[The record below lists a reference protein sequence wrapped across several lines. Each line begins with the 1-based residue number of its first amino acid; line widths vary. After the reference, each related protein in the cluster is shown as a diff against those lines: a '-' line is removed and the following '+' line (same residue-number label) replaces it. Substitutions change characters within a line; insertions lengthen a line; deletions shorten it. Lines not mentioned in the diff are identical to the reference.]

1 MSGGWGGVYGDM
13 FVFRLETISFSR
25 RLHCVMLF
33 WRITSLVVVFFGDRE
48 VVLFCE
54 VLLFRLEEILSV
66 VVVFSEGRGV
76 LFVEVLMFRL
86 ISFPRRFHC
95 VMLFWRITF
104 LVVLCFGDRGVLVFA
119 GLMFRL
125 KEVSFFRRF
134 HGVCE
139 LLLFCTTTDND
150 K

>member
-1 MSGGWGGVYGDM
+1 MFSGE
-13 FVFRLETISFSR
+13 FIS
-25 RLHCVMLF
+25 
-33 WRITSLVVVFFGDRE
+33 VVVEFVSVGWE

-66 VVVFSEGRGV
+66 VVVFSEGREV

-104 LVVLCFGDRGVLVFA
+104 LVVVCFGDRGVVFVEVVSVRLEKMSFLVVV
-119 GLMFRL
+119 MFRL

-139 LLLFCTTTDND
+139 LFCTTTDND

>member
-1 MSGGWGGVYGDM
+1 MFSGE
-13 FVFRLETISFSR
+13 FIS
-25 RLHCVMLF
+25 
-33 WRITSLVVVFFGDRE
+33 VVVEFVSVGWE

-66 VVVFSEGRGV
+66 VVVFSESRGV
-76 LFVEVLMFRL
+76 LFVEV
-86 ISFPRRFHC
+86 
-95 VMLFWRITF
+95 
-104 LVVLCFGDRGVLVFA
+104 
-119 GLMFRL
+119 LMFRL

-139 LLLFCTTTDND
+139 LFCTTTDND